1 MRSLFF
7 LALAFIIHLSVA
19 QTAEQHYSSASDAF
33 DQQKYKQALKSI
45 DKALRLDSANASY
58 YQFKSDL
65 LKEQKQYM
73 KAFET
78 VNQGIRMCPKTS
90 MLYLQRGNLLL
101 GWQEYD
107 QAIFDFTAAMAY
119 AGNDTMKNSAITNRA
134 AAKLKKRD
142 FTGAY
147 NDLMIAYQF
156 DSTDL
161 ATLVNLGAICDEV
174 GKGDETL
181 KYLLKAVE
189 VDSTFYPAY
198 GNIGF
203 KYQEMGQHEKAIAY
217 FNKVLAMNPDE
228 PLGYSNR
235 SYNKLKTGDLKGAM
249 SDIEKSIRLYPA
261 NSYAYR
267 IRALIYLEEG
277 RTDKACED
285 ISTALSKGFTESY
298 GDEVIQLQKK
308 HCK

>member
-1 MRSLFF
+1 MKLLVF
-7 LALAFIIHLSVA
+7 LALSLIIHLSVA
-19 QTAEQHYSSASDAF
+19 QTADQHYAKASEAS
-33 DQQKYKQALKSI
+33 DQQKYKLALKSI

-73 KAFET
+73 KAYET
-78 VNQGIRMCPKTS
+78 VTKASGCARRHRCLPAAGKFFQ
-90 MLYLQRGNLLL
+90 

-174 GKGDETL
+174 GR
-181 KYLLKAVE
+181 
-189 VDSTFYPAY
+189 
-198 GNIGF
+198 
-203 KYQEMGQHEKAIAY
+203 
-217 FNKVLAMNPDE
+217 AMRP
-228 PLGYSNR
+228 
-235 SYNKLKTGDLKGAM
+235 
-249 SDIEKSIRLYPA
+249 
-261 NSYAYR
+261 
-267 IRALIYLEEG
+267 
-277 RTDKACED
+277 
-285 ISTALSKGFTESY
+285 
-298 GDEVIQLQKK
+298 
-308 HCK
+308 